1 MSCAAPDPAAK
12 AAPPAAQS
20 PAHTPALDPASGR
33 YLHGAAWSALNVVA
47 GALLPLGIFVVFA
60 RWLPAAEIGVVALAV
75 AASEVIKAC
84 GLPGLYG
91 GHSVGCHTDNAKLE
105 PSANTW
111 VMW

>member
-33 YLHGAAWSALNVVA
+33 YLHGAAWSALNAVA

-60 RWLPAAEIGVVALAV
+60 RWLPAAEIGAVTLGV
-75 AASEVIKAC
+75 AASEVIKAF
-84 GLPGLYG
+84 GLPGFYEALLQQR
-91 GHSVGCHTDNAKLE
+91 DDQRQDDRQR
-105 PSANTW
+105 SAETA
-111 VMW
+111 